1 MWYRQYRMYKVDS
14 NLDDTEMKKMCKV
27 DDNLD
32 DTDKK

>member
-1 MWYRQYRMYKVDS
+1 MYKVDS